1 LEKFAISELPL
12 VVTVEI
18 CFHPN
23 TRRMSAIK
31 IFIAAAGILAAAA
44 GLSSAQTNF
53 ITVTNYVTV
62 TITNVVVITNPATAA
77 PPAAA
82 AATPAA
88 TATPAAAPATPPAA
102 ATNAPALSHAQ
113 IKYPW
118 KNSVSA
124 GLTLARG
131 NTDTTLISADYST
144 TRKTPEDELGGNASL
159 AYGEQ
164 NSKQTADNYKGDF
177 QWNHLFTDRFYAY
190 SRVEGLRDYIA
201 DIDYR
206 FTLGP
211 GLGYYVIKNKTTSFA
226 LGGGVNYEAQSQ
238 GGQANTFATLRVAD
252 RFEYKLSDS
261 TRIWQNFELLP
272 EVDRFDN
279 YLANFELGAEAALYK
294 SFSLK
299 TVFSDNYDNR
309 PAAAHE
315 KNDVRLVAGV
325 GYKF

>member
-1 LEKFAISELPL
+1 
-12 VVTVEI
+12 
-18 CFHPN
+18 
-23 TRRMSAIK
+23 MSAK
-31 IFIAAAGILAAAA
+31 KTFITSAGILAAAA
-44 GLSSAQTNF
+44 GISSAQTNF
-53 ITVTNYVTV
+53 ITLTNYVTV
-62 TITNVVVITNPATAA
+62 TITNVVVITNAVTTV
-77 PPAAA
+77 PPAAVPAVPAMPPVHASPVA
-82 AATPAA
+82 ANS
-88 TATPAAAPATPPAA
+88 
-102 ATNAPALSHAQ
+102 ATNAPSLAPAQ

-144 TRKTPEDELGGNASL
+144 TRKTPDNEYSGEASL

-164 NSKQTADNYKGDF
+164 DSKQTADNYKGNF

-190 SRVEGLRDYIA
+190 GRTEALRDYIA

-211 GLGYYVIKNKTTSFA
+211 GLGYYVIKNKTTTLA

-261 TRIWQNFELLP
+261 ARIWQNFELLP

-279 YLANFELGAEAALYK
+279 YLANFELGAETTLYK
-294 SFSLK
+294 SFTLK

>member
-1 LEKFAISELPL
+1 
-12 VVTVEI
+12 
-18 CFHPN
+18 
-23 TRRMSAIK
+23 MSARK
-31 IFIAAAGILAAAA
+31 LFIATAGIL
-44 GLSSAQTNF
+44 GIFTGISSAQTSYL
-53 ITVTNYVTV
+53 TVTNYVTV
-62 TITNVVVITNPATAA
+62 TITNVVVITNTVTTV
-77 PPAAA
+77 PPAVVP
-82 AATPAA
+82 T
-88 TATPAAAPATPPAA
+88 TPAAAPATPPAHSPPVVA
-102 ATNAPALSHAQ
+102 NNATNVPALSQPQ

-144 TRKTPEDELGGNASL
+144 TRKTPDNEYNGEASL

-164 NSKQTADNYKGDF
+164 DSKQTADNYKGNF

-190 SRVEGLRDYIA
+190 GRTEALRDYIA

-211 GLGYYVIKNKTTSFA
+211 GLGYYVIKNKTTSLA

-261 TRIWQNFELLP
+261 ARIWQSFELLP

-279 YLANFELGAEAALYK
+279 YLANFEVGAEAALYK
-294 SFSLK
+294 SFTLK